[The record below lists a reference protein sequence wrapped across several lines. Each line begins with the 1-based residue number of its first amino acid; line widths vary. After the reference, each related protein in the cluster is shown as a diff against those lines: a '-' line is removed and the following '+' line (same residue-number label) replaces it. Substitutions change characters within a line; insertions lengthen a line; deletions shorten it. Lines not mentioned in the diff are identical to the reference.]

1 MPQIGA
7 WPRPVALQGSKTG
20 AKIPPQ
26 TIIAMPSELFCCRYG
41 FKRLS
46 FRAKSLVLF
55 SRSEA
60 ERREV
65 GATVAHQPNACP
77 STFAPRFLRQI

>member
-7 WPRPVALQGSKTG
+7 WQGPVALQGSKTG
-20 AKIPPQ
+20 AKITPQ
-26 TIIAMPSELFCCRYG
+26 TIIAIPSKLFCCRYA

-55 SRSEA
+55 SCSEA
-60 ERREV
+60 GRKEV

-77 STFAPRFLRQI
+77 SSFALRFLRRI